1 MSPHVPH
8 GNLRTLR
15 GRAKAEQELLEAAI
29 TMEEII
35 KELPDE
41 MAEAADWTLKLSD
54 GSSLPCHSFCLC
66 AVSPVLA
73 FTLKTADKNVTI
85 PVPAGISEDRI
96 VAFLRWVYRL
106 ELVLKPVIA
115 RELASLC
122 HEWDVKG
129 GQQA

>member
-1 MSPHVPH
+1 M
-8 GNLRTLR
+8 
-15 GRAKAEQELLEAAI
+15 EA
-29 TMEEII
+29 II
-35 KELPDE
+35 KELPYE

-54 GSSLPCHSFCLC
+54 GSSLPCHSLCLC

-73 FTLKTADKNVTI
+73 FTLKTANKDVTI
-85 PVPAGISEDRI
+85 PVPEDISEGAV

-129 GQQA
+129 EQQA